1 MKIEFG
7 QQATKVKQLADLISQ
22 SISMGIYKVGDPLP
36 SINQLSAEHKVSR
49 DTVFKAFLDL
59 RERGAIDSTPGK
71 GYYVTSKI
79 INVLLLLDQ
88 YSPFKD
94 VLYNSFIKRLPSGY
108 KVDLLFHQ
116 YNERL
121 FKTLIRESAG
131 RYNKYIVMNFS
142 NEKLS
147 NVLCKID
154 PNKLLLLDFGK
165 FDKSPYSYICQDFDE
180 GLYNSMTSVLP
191 HLRKYKKLVLVFPKD
206 LMHPQSSKDYF
217 IKFCQDNG
225 FLCEIAGSLE
235 ECKLQRGVA
244 YLVIKLQDVVDII
257 KQSRNQN
264 LKCGSDIGVL
274 AYNDIPSY
282 EVIDNGITALTIDWE
297 SMGMKAA
304 DFVLNN
310 TRIHEYLPTEVTFR
324 SSL

>member
-1 MKIEFG
+1 MKKDFG
-7 QQATKVKQLADLISQ
+7 QQTTKVKQLADIISQ
-22 SISMGIYKVGDPLP
+22 SISMGIYKVGDSLP
-36 SINQLSAEHKVSR
+36 SINKLSADYKVSR

-59 RERGAIDSTPGK
+59 RERGSIDSTPGK

-94 VLYNSFIKRLPSGY
+94 VLYNSFIKRLPAGY

-142 NEKLS
+142 NEKFS
-147 NVLCKID
+147 NVLCKIE

-165 FDKSPYSYICQDFDE
+165 FEKSSYSYICQDFDE
-180 GLYNSMTSVLP
+180 GLYNSLMNVLP
-191 HLRKYKKLVLVFPKD
+191 HLNKYRKLVLIFPDD
-206 LMHPQSSKDYF
+206 LMHPQSSKEYF
-217 IKFCQDNG
+217 LKFCQDNG
-225 FLCEIAGSLE
+225 FLGEVSASLE
-235 ECKLQRGVA
+235 KCKLQCGVA
-244 YLVIKLQDVVDII
+244 YLVIKLKDVVDII
-257 KQSRNQN
+257 KQSRAIGY
-264 LKCGSDIGVL
+264 KCGSDIGVL

-282 EVIDNGITALTIDWE
+282 EVIDNGITSLTIDWE
-297 SMGMKAA
+297 SMGTKAA

-310 TRIHEYLPTEVTFR
+310 TKIHEFLPTEVILR

>member
-1 MKIEFG
+1 MKKEFG
-7 QQATKVKQLADLISQ
+7 QQTTKVKQLADAISQ
-22 SISMGIYKVGDPLP
+22 EISMGAYKIGDLLP
-36 SINQLSAEHKVSR
+36 SINQLSADYKVSR

-71 GYYVTSKI
+71 GYYVKNKLN
-79 INVLLLLDQ
+79 NVLLLLDQ

-94 VLYNSFIKRLPSGY
+94 VLYNSFIKKLPAGY

-142 NEKLS
+142 NEKFS
-147 NVLCKID
+147 NVLSKID

-165 FDKSPYSYICQDFDE
+165 FDKSSYSYICQDFDE
-180 GLYNSMTSVLP
+180 GLYKSLESVLTN
-191 HLRKYKKLVLVFPKD
+191 LKRYKKLVLVFPKD
-206 LMHPQSSKDYF
+206 LMHPQSSKEYF
-217 IKFCQDNG
+217 EKFCTDYG
-225 FLCEIAGSLE
+225 FLCEIADSLD
-235 ECKLQRGVA
+235 ECKLQSGVA

-257 KQSRNQN
+257 KQSRILG
-264 LKCGSDIGVL
+264 LKCGKDIGVL

-282 EVIDNGITALTIDWE
+282 EVIDNGITALTIDWQ
-297 SMGMKAA
+297 SMGAKAA
-304 DFVLNN
+304 DFVIKNKQI
-310 TRIHEYLPTEVTFR
+310 TEYLPTEVIMR

>member
-1 MKIEFG
+1 MKKEFG
-7 QQATKVKQLADLISQ
+7 QQTTKVKQLADLISQ
-22 SISMGIYKVGDPLP
+22 SISMGSYKTGDLLP
-36 SINQLSAEHKVSR
+36 SINQLSAQYKVSR

-71 GYYVTSKI
+71 GYYVTNKI
-79 INVLLLLDQ
+79 TNVLLLLDQ

-94 VLYNSFIKRLPSGY
+94 VLYNSFIKRLPAGY

-147 NVLCKID
+147 NVLGKID

-165 FDKSPYSYICQDFDE
+165 FDKSNYSYICQDFDE
-180 GLYNSMTSVLP
+180 GLYNSLLSVLSN
-191 HLRKYKKLVLVFPKD
+191 LRKYKKLVLVFPKD
-206 LMHPQSSKDYF
+206 LMHPQSSKVYF
-217 IKFCQDNG
+217 EKFCNDQG
-225 FLCEIAGSLE
+225 FLCEIADSMDGV
-235 ECKLQRGVA
+235 KLQPGVA
-244 YLVIKLQDVVDII
+244 YLVIKLQNVVDII
-257 KQSRNQN
+257 KQSRRQE

-282 EVIDNGITALTIDWE
+282 EVIDNGITAMTIDWE
-297 SMGMKAA
+297 RMGAKAA
-304 DFVLNN
+304 DFVLHNKQ
-310 TRIHEYLPTEVTFR
+310 IHEYLPTEVTMR

>member
-1 MKIEFG
+1 MKKEFG
-7 QQATKVKQLADLISQ
+7 QHTTKVKQLADLISK
-22 SISMGIYKVGDPLP
+22 SISMGTYKKGDPLP
-36 SINQLSAEHKVSR
+36 SINQLSAEYKVSR
-49 DTVFKAFLDL
+49 DTVFKAFKDL
-59 RERGAIDSTPGK
+59 QERGAIDSTPGK
-71 GYYVTSKI
+71 GYYVTNKI
-79 INVLLLLDQ
+79 VNVLLLLDQ

-94 VLYNSFIKRLPSGY
+94 VLYNSFIKRLPAGY

-142 NEKLS
+142 NDKFS
-147 NVLCKID
+147 DTLCKID

-165 FDKSPYSYICQDFDE
+165 FDKSSYSYVCQDFDD
-180 GLYNSMTSVLP
+180 GLYNSLKSVLP
-191 HLRKYKKLVLVFPKD
+191 ILGKYKKLVLVFPKD

-217 IKFCQDNG
+217 RKFCDDNG
-225 FLCEIAGSLE
+225 FLCEIADSLD
-235 ECKLQRGVA
+235 ECKLQHGVA

-257 KQSRNQN
+257 KQSRALN

-282 EVIDNGITALTIDWE
+282 EVIDNGITALTINWE
-297 SMGMKAA
+297 KMGAKVA

-310 TRIHEYLPTEVTFR
+310 TRIYEYLPTEVILR